1 MKIQNEINQT
11 QEDISFALTRL
22 REAGYKI
29 TQKRKEILEIF
40 AQEQKYLSATY
51 IHDLLIQKYPTMSY
65 NTTYRNI
72 YDFIDSGILE
82 STEYNQE
89 QLFRINCHGPNHH
102 HHHFICTH
110 CGMAI
115 ALEFCPMDYS
125 QLDERLTDVTIS
137 SHRFEIFGLC
147 AECK

>member
-1 MKIQNEINQT
+1 MEIQNKKHSKQDDL
-11 QEDISFALTRL
+11 QFAIDSL

-29 TQKRKEILEIF
+29 TKKRKEILEIF
-40 AQEQKYLSATY
+40 VDQQKYLSAKY
-51 IHDLLIQKYPTMSY
+51 IHDSLIQKYPTMSY

-72 YDFIDSGILE
+72 YDFIDAGILE

-102 HHHFICTH
+102 HHHFICTN

-115 ALEFCPMDYS
+115 ALEFCPMDQKMMGDS
-125 QLDERLTDVTIS
+125 LASVTVT

-147 AECK
+147 AECS